1 MRELRENM
9 KHIIR
14 TSDMRERYTSTSTL
28 LGTAQTNMAEQKNG
42 ERIRLKLESPN
53 PDGRTAGFV
62 TITSWIFDLKIPA
75 STDSTPVHRPT
86 HGKKQMYCSRQ
97 SLTNS
102 LIFWFKHLIESNIKK
117 FIKKISYFIV
127 NW

>member
-1 MRELRENM
+1 MRTILFGAGSEKCDIKLEAY
-9 KHIIR
+9 
-14 TSDMRERYTSTSTL
+14 DMRERYTSTSTL

-86 HGKKQMYCSRQ
+86 HGK
-97 SLTNS
+97 NP
-102 LIFWFKHLIESNIKK
+102 IF
-117 FIKKISYFIV
+117 KINDMKLVHVFLYEIFV
-127 NW
+127 C

>member
-1 MRELRENM
+1 MNGP
-9 KHIIR
+9 KAY
-14 TSDMRERYTSTSTL
+14 DMRERYTSTSTL

-86 HGKKQMYCSRQ
+86 HGKNP
-97 SLTNS
+97 T
-102 LIFWFKHLIESNIKK
+102 FKINDIVLKK
-117 FIKKISYFIV
+117 SPQ
-127 NW
+127 

>member
-1 MRELRENM
+1 
-9 KHIIR
+9 
-14 TSDMRERYTSTSTL
+14 MRERYTSTSTL

-86 HGKKQMYCSRQ
+86 HGKNPTFKINDITSVPLNFVVNTVVIQCSTVFTTKFNGTDV
-97 SLTNS
+97 SLKNS
-102 LIFWFKHLIESNIKK
+102 PQ
-117 FIKKISYFIV
+117 
-127 NW
+127 

>member
-1 MRELRENM
+1 MNGP
-9 KHIIR
+9 KAY
-14 TSDMRERYTSTSTL
+14 DMRERYTSTSTL

-86 HGKKQMYCSRQ
+86 HGKNPTFKIDYTVSPIHIK
-97 SLTNS
+97 SNFSDKLNFGDS
-102 LIFWFKHLIESNIKK
+102 LIRLELT
-117 FIKKISYFIV
+117 V
-127 NW
+127 